1 MMLDQKGITVAT
13 GSACASEGLKANYVL
28 MAMGKTHI
36 QSHGSMKF
44 TVSRYTTKAELD
56 ETVQALTEITKEL
69 RKRSPLYLARTK
81 EK

>member
-1 MMLDQKGITVAT
+1 MMLDQKEITVAT

-28 MAMGKTHI
+28 MAMGKTHL

-44 TVSRYTTKAELD
+44 TVSRYNTKAEID
-56 ETVQALTEITKEL
+56 ETVQALKEITTEL
-69 RKRSPLYLARTK
+69 RSRSPLYQALLK

>member
-44 TVSRYTTKAELD
+44 TVSRYTTKTELD
-56 ETVQALTEITKEL
+56 ETVQALAEITKEL
-69 RKRSPLYLARTK
+69 RNRSPLYLARTK